1 MALHA
6 KREVLSESRIREICL
21 SGSMSGMW
29 KRSDGGTIAA
39 PPKTDMFYLTPPRHV
54 STLHFS
60 DMAALADDVRC
71 RGYSGSRRSTRCH
84 HQGVTRLLGRKSENI
99 SNVDD
104 DCQ

>member
-1 MALHA
+1 M
-6 KREVLSESRIREICL
+6 
-21 SGSMSGMW
+21 
-29 KRSDGGTIAA
+29 D
-39 PPKTDMFYLTPPRHV
+39 KTDPLVIERYPHFWFW
-54 STLHFS
+54 HFS